1 MESMA
6 LDIAAACATSASA
19 NGTQTLAAWISILF
33 SAYTLVAVAL
43 STHAILFASDRLG
56 GARPYAK
63 SIGERVGGELPLLRQ
78 LASR

>member
-19 NGTQTLAAWISILF
+19 NGTQTLAVWVSILF
-33 SAYTLVAVAL
+33 SGYTLVAIAL
-43 STHAILFASDRLG
+43 STHTILFASDRLG

-63 SIGERVGGELPLLRQ
+63 SMGERVGGELPLLRG
-78 LASR
+78 LVSR